1 MKSSEN
7 QSQQL
12 SLLSPFPLHVS
23 SHIKENSYFFHSLRD
38 KRCSKFLSFA
48 VNLLADVWL

>member
-1 MKSSEN
+1 MKSSGN

-23 SHIKENSYFFHSLRD
+23 SHIKENSCFFHSLRD
-38 KRCSKFLSFA
+38 KKRSKFLSIA
-48 VNLLADVWL
+48 VNLLADVCL